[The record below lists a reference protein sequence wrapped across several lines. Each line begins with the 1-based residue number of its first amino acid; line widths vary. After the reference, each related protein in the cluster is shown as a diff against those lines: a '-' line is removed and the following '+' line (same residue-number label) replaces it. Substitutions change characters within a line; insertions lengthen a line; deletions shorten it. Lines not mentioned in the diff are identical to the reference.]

1 MREKMLIMCS
11 LLQSYQ
17 SITYNIG
24 RQYSRGIERDQGL
37 SKALL
42 GPIAGLSTTV
52 ER

>member
-1 MREKMLIMCS
+1 MHEKMLIMLS

-24 RQYSRGIERDQGL
+24 RQYSRGIEGKQGL
-37 SKALL
+37 SKSLL
-42 GPIAGLSTTV
+42 RPMADLSTTV